1 MRHRVHRQSLGVTRE
16 HRAAMLANMSTSLI
30 THGRIKTT
38 ITKAKALR
46 PFIEKIVTKAKKAAA
61 KTEKKDKLHLR
72 RLAMADV
79 RDEAAVSLLFDEKVS
94 EFENRPGG
102 YTRIYKLGPRQGD
115 AAEMALIEFV
125 KADDPGYKKP
135 KKKGASKAKKAASG
149 AAEAESDKPAEE
161 VENKAEE
168 AEVSASAEAKADEP
182 AAAEAPADEPAAAEA
197 PADEPAAAEAT
208 ADGPAAA
215 EEAPEAEASSDEEEK
230 KA

>member
-1 MRHRVHRQSLGVTRE
+1 MGVTRE
-16 HRAAMLANMSTSLI
+16 HRAAMLANMSVSLI

-38 ITKAKALR
+38 LAKAKALR
-46 PFIEKIVTKAKKAAA
+46 PFVEKIVTKAKRAAA
-61 KTEKKDKLHLR
+61 KAEKKDKLHLR

-79 RDEAAVSLLFDEKVS
+79 RDETAISLLFDEKVS

-135 KKKGASKAKKAASG
+135 KKKGATKAKKAAAPAPVEETSADEAPAAAADEAP
-149 AAEAESDKPAEE
+149 AAEAED
-161 VENKAEE
+161 
-168 AEVSASAEAKADEP
+168 EAKPDAPADAAAPAAEEP
-182 AAAEAPADEPAAAEA
+182 AAD
-197 PADEPAAAEAT
+197 
-208 ADGPAAA
+208 
-215 EEAPEAEASSDEEEK
+215 EK

>member
-1 MRHRVHRQSLGVTRE
+1 MRHKVHRQSLGVTRE
-16 HRAAMLANMSTSLI
+16 HRAAMLSNMSVSLI

-46 PFIEKIVTKAKKAAA
+46 PFIEKIVTKAKRAAA
-61 KTEKKDKLHLR
+61 KTEPKDKLHLR
-72 RLAMADV
+72 RLALRDV
-79 RDEAAVSLLFDEKVS
+79 RDPAAISMLFDDKVS

-135 KKKGASKAKKAASG
+135 KKKGAGKAKQAAETAPVAEAPAEETPATEEAEAEKP
-149 AAEAESDKPAEE
+149 AAEAEAETKLE
-161 VENKAEE
+161 
-168 AEVSASAEAKADEP
+168 
-182 AAAEAPADEPAAAEA
+182 AAAEPEA
-197 PADEPAAAEAT
+197 PAAET
-208 ADGPAAA
+208 SG
-215 EEAPEAEASSDEEEK
+215 EEEK

>member
-46 PFIEKIVTKAKKAAA
+46 PFIEKIVTKAKRAAA

-79 RDEAAVSLLFDEKVS
+79 RDETAISLLFDEKVS

-102 YTRIYKLGPRQGD
+102 YTRIYKLGPRKGD

-135 KKKGASKAKKAASG
+135 NKKGASKAKKAAPV
-149 AAEAESDKPAEE
+149 AVEAEAEAPVAAVIEEAPVEE
-161 VENKAEE
+161 VETKAEE
-168 AEVSASAEAKADEP
+168 AE
-182 AAAEAPADEPAAAEA
+182 APVP
-197 PADEPAAAEAT
+197 
-208 ADGPAAA
+208 A
-215 EEAPEAEASSDEEEK
+215 EEAPEAEASPDEEEK